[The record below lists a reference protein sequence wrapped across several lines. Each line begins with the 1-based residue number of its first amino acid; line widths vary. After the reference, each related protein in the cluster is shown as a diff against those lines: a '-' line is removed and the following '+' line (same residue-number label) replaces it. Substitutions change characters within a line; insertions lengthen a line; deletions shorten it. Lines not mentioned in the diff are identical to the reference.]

1 MKLADR
7 KAQTL
12 FDILFEVIDG
22 PSAPDVQV
30 VELDEELILNLTYS
44 ENSNNFGGAYMEED
58 PFISDVLADLDGD
71 GVYEDIPIDRNYR
84 FEGYQ
89 VFQLKDDQVSVND
102 LYDPNKALYGF
113 QSDIENYRSTNE
125 NGQPYSYF
133 EAGDNPDPIS
143 DLVNYNLDESVG
155 PNVFVPQNMTLGA
168 DNEGYLT
175 QSN

>member
-1 MKLADR
+1 
-7 KAQTL
+7 
-12 FDILFEVIDG
+12 
-22 PSAPDVQV
+22 
-30 VELDEELILNLTYS
+30 
-44 ENSNNFGGAYMEED
+44 MESLE
-58 PFISDVLADLDGD
+58 FIEGITALDGD

-102 LYDPNKALYGF
+102 LYDPNKAYMVF

-125 NGQPYSYF
+125 NGQPIVSF
-133 EAGDNPDPIS
+133 EPGDNPDPIS

-168 DNEGYLT
+168 DNEGLSHSIRITEDKFATGNTDLVNNKPYYFMVVAYAHNDYIKILILKNFHICSFL
-175 QSN
+175 QFQL